1 VASGRDANDPIM
13 QVMRCRLAQ
22 LVLAIAYVLSCQ
34 QPTRAQV
41 LPAANPEAQNV
52 KVCAPA
58 SVQRHPSG
66 PEVTIVEL
74 NFEGDL
80 RMPTTDQDQIA
91 TSLKQRTYSGDHD
104 GATSEVLERV
114 RRAWQ
119 DRGYFKVQV
128 RGDARMLTSNLASER
143 IAVTVHVDEGQQY
156 RLGEIT
162 FRNNRAITNV
172 QALRDLF
179 PLQDGDVF
187 DRAAVSKGLD
197 NLRLAY
203 GELGYINFTSVPDTQ
218 FNEERQTISL
228 DVDTD
233 EGKQFYV
240 SSVNVLGAPEHVLK
254 DLLLKPGDIYNKRL
268 VNLFFQEQAPAP
280 PTDASPDSRIHL
292 QLDERA
298 ATVAITFDFR
308 HCPSQ

>member
-1 VASGRDANDPIM
+1 
-13 QVMRCRLAQ
+13 MRCRLAQ

-34 QPTRAQV
+34 QPTRARV

-74 NFEGDL
+74 NFEGDH

-91 TSLKQRTYSGDHD
+91 TSLKQRMYSGGHD
-104 GATSEVLERV
+104 GATSEVEERV

-128 RGDARMLTSNLASER
+128 RGDARVLTSNPASER
-143 IAVTVHVDEGQQY
+143 IAVTVYVDEGQQY
-156 RLGEIT
+156 RLEEIR
-162 FRNNRAITNV
+162 FQNNRAISNV
-172 QALRDLF
+172 DALRKLF
-179 PLQDGDVF
+179 PLKDGDIF
-187 DRAAVSKGLD
+187 SREKIAKGLD
-197 NLRLAY
+197 NLRFAY
-203 GELGYINFTSVPDTQ
+203 RQLGYINFTSVPHTQ
-218 FNEERQTISL
+218 FNEERHTVSL

-233 EGKQFYV
+233 EGKQFHV
-240 SSVNVLGAPEHVLK
+240 SSINVLGLNDDVLE
-254 DLLLKPGDIYNKRL
+254 DFLLKPGDIYNERL
-268 VNLFFQEQAPAP
+268 AHLSFEKHATSSL
-280 PTDASPDSRIHL
+280 TDASFNSRVHL

-298 ATVAITFDFR
+298 ATVAITFDFPN
-308 HCPSQ
+308 CPAE